1 MSEKLVEETAEAAY
15 SAWLEDALIGDPW
28 VALPPVLRRRWIK
41 VGAAACAV
49 TESVN
54 DGDLEDSIRE
64 AMPSAYDIAQDVV
77 DELKRRESSK

>member
-28 VALPPVLRRRWIK
+28 VALPLALRRRWIK

-49 TESVN
+49 AESIN
-54 DGDLEDSIRE
+54 DDMQDAIQE

-77 DELKRRESSK
+77 DELKRRESKP